1 MSVSTTTRTAPIRA
15 TALGHVPT
23 PRGAGGPAR
32 PAAPA
37 PRTTRRGTAWF
48 ANRGVRTKILQLIAL
63 VVVVVAATGTFA
75 ALRMNDLAASTA
87 SVQSVSKNVIGP
99 ISVVHQEEI
108 KARMLIAQA
117 AAGVTETDAQQQ
129 EQLDKIAGTD
139 ADLQAAA
146 DAFEVGIGEV
156 VVPGWED
163 FKAAWAQ
170 WQQIRDEQLVPAA
183 FSGDDV
189 EFDRITNG
197 DAQVAIDA
205 MITGLETA
213 EVSAADYLE
222 TVADTAAAEAR
233 SGSTILVVVLVA
245 GVLLVTAVGMV
256 IAGMIRRQVTE
267 VQRAIEA
274 MAEGDLTV
282 TPQVDST
289 DELGQM
295 SRSLTRAQ
303 ENLRATI
310 AGVVETAQTVA
321 AAAEELSAASHQV
334 VAGSDETSAQAGVV
348 AAAAEQVS
356 RNVQTVAAGAEQ
368 MGASIREI
376 AQNSSQAAKVAGQA
390 TDVAAAT
397 NDQVTRLGVSS
408 QEIGNVVKAITS
420 IAEQTNLLALNAT
433 IEAARAGE
441 AGKGFAVVA
450 GEVKELAQETAKA
463 TEDIV
468 RRVEAI
474 QADTGAAVTAIGE
487 ISHIIASINDY
498 QLTIASAVEEQT
510 ATTNEM
516 SRSVAEAA
524 TGSGEIATNIT
535 GVASAA
541 AESSQTLGQMGGAIA
556 EMARMSEDLRTRVAN
571 FRY

>member
-1 MSVSTTTRTAPIRA
+1 M
-15 TALGHVPT
+15 
-23 PRGAGGPAR
+23 
-32 PAAPA
+32 PAADRPQPGGTGA
-37 PRTTRRGTAWF
+37 PRARRRVSDLPVGARIG
-48 ANRGVRTKILQLIAL
+48 AVLGILAM
-63 VVVVVAATGTFA
+63 VVVAVA
-75 ALRMNDLAASTA
+75 ALGIARLGSLESSIDRLGREAIEPQTYLVNTQRWFQASRARVLEYGMVAPEERAEVAAQRDGFDA
-87 SVQSVSKNVIGP
+87 DALENVEAYAPYVLDDAAYAALQDAYG
-99 ISVVHQEEI
+99 
-108 KARMLIAQA
+108 RYQA
-117 AAGVTETDAQQQ
+117 AAESIQAV
-129 EQLDKIAGTD
+129 AGTD
-139 ADLQAAA
+139 AVAYHDAYAEQVRGTTTEIGDALQALTDSVSAQASEGVASSSASANAA
-146 DAFEVGIGEV
+146 GV
-156 VVPGWED
+156 
-163 FKAAWAQ
+163 Q
-170 WQQIRDEQLVPAA
+170 
-183 FSGDDV
+183 
-189 EFDRITNG
+189 
-197 DAQVAIDA
+197 
-205 MITGLETA
+205 MITIGL
-213 EVSAADYLE
+213 VGVVLAAGL
-222 TVADTAAAEAR
+222 
-233 SGSTILVVVLVA
+233 GVVLV
-245 GVLLVTAVGMV
+245 
-256 IAGMIRRQVTE
+256 RRIVRDLAT
-267 VQRAIEA
+267 VQRTVQS
-274 MAEGDLTV
+274 MGEGDLTV
-282 TPQVDST
+282 RVDLDSR
-289 DELGQM
+289 DELGRM
-295 SRSLTRAQ
+295 AGSLNEAQ
-303 ENLRATI
+303 DSLRALMS
-310 AGVVETAQTVA
+310 GVVETAQTVA
-321 AAAEELSAASHQV
+321 AAAEELSAASTQV

-376 AQNSSQAAKVAGQA
+376 AQNASQAAKVAGQA
-390 TDVAAAT
+390 TDAAAT
-397 NDQVTRLGVSS
+397 TNEQVARLGASS

-474 QADTGAAVTAIGE
+474 QGDTTGAVAAIGE

-541 AESSQTLGQMGGAIA
+541 SESSQTLNQMGTAVA
-556 EMARMSEDLRTRVAN
+556 ELARMSEDLRGRVSA